1 MTAIEA
7 YVVMYPLRA
16 VFFVLLIVALIIW
29 GLKRLIADD
38 IPIDR
43 DSRAKADRL
52 D

>member
-7 YVVMYPLRA
+7 YVILYPLRA
-16 VFFVLLIVALIIW
+16 VFFVLIIVVLVIW

-43 DSRAKADRL
+43 DPRAKADRL

>member
-16 VFFVLLIVALIIW
+16 VFFVLLIVVLIIW

-43 DSRAKADRL
+43 DYRAKADRL